1 MLYLPSLSLRG
12 SWSRGE
18 DWRGGGWVG
27 DVITTV
33 AELSPHSVVSL
44 LSVQHKAFKIIPPIV
59 LTNTKWRAENCNW
72 HPLLCQR

>member
-1 MLYLPSLSLRG
+1 MLYLPCLCLRG

-18 DWRGGGWVG
+18 ERG

-33 AELSPHSVVSL
+33 AELFPLSVVSL

>member
-1 MLYLPSLSLRG
+1 MLYLPCLSLRG

-18 DWRGGGWVG
+18 GWRRRRRG

-33 AELSPHSVVSL
+33 AELSPLSVVSL
-44 LSVQHKAFKIIPPIV
+44 LSVQHTAFKIIPSIV